1 MIGERQTYWLAG
13 CALLVLVSLAFDL
26 EGYPLLDPDEGRNA
40 EVAREMAA
48 SNDYVLPRLNGLP
61 YLDKPVLFFAAQ
73 AAAMEFLGPTPVAAR
88 LPALAFTIATLAL
101 VAWFGER
108 LFGRTAGW
116 TAAITTAATPFTLA
130 YGRTAIFD
138 STLTFFVVL
147 ALVGFYMATEERK
160 DGAWWRSLAWFAM
173 ALGVLT
179 KGPIGLAL
187 PLMVA
192 IPYALWRR
200 AGRALID
207 PLSVL
212 LFVALLLPWIVAM
225 SNAVPGFLRY
235 ALVTETALRF
245 ATTELGRSGPLWY
258 FIVMLPAAA
267 LPWSVVA
274 LTAASKVLRPPM
286 DRRIVFLLL
295 WIAVPLLFFTLSQSK
310 RPQYVL
316 PLVPAIGLLVCAWWH
331 GARDRLPGVRAGAV
345 TLVGLGALLV
355 VGHRIIAGLVAASA
369 SVASTIPQTAM
380 LLGIT
385 CIVAGALAWIA
396 TRRELVLLSMTLPV
410 VVIPLVSR
418 DLMDAI
424 GRERSSLEMARSLT
438 HAMPPDTRVVGVR
451 AYPLSLAF
459 YLRQTLELSSADA
472 SELTSNYL
480 VRHVD
485 QWRNAPGSTLRPAH
499 WWREALTSCVRPTVF
514 VVRSTDGEARAI
526 LDVQV
531 SLLIDSGKYAAYGP
545 CGVAELAL
553 AAP

>member
-13 CALLVLVSLAFDL
+13 CALLVLASLAFDL

-61 YLDKPVLFFAAQ
+61 YLDKPVFFFAAQ

-147 ALVGFYMATEERK
+147 ALVGFYMATEGRK

-192 IPYALWRR
+192 MPYALWRR
-200 AGRALID
+200 AGRALVD

-212 LFVALLLPWIVAM
+212 LFVALLLPWLIAM

-274 LTAASKVLRPPM
+274 LTAGSKVLRPPT

-331 GARDRLPGVRAGAV
+331 GTQDRLPGVRAGAV

-355 VGHRIIAGLVAASA
+355 VGHRIIAGLVAASP
-369 SVASTIPQTAM
+369 SVAATIPQTAV

-410 VVIPLVSR
+410 VVIPLVSQ

-424 GRERSSLEMARSLT
+424 GRERSSLEMALSLT
-438 HAMPPDTRVVGVR
+438 QAMSPGTRVVGVH

-485 QWRNAPGSTLRPAH
+485 RWRNAPGSTLRPAH
-499 WWREALTSCVRPTVF
+499 WWREALTSSVRPTVF
-514 VVRSTDGEARAI
+514 VVRSTDREARAI

-531 SLLIDSGKYAAYGP
+531 SLLIDTGKYAAYGP
-545 CGVAELAL
+545 CGIAELAL